1 MTSRKRDKIN
11 GIGNCHFRFYGEQNK
26 SSPYLTIK
34 YVQQWNQTHYF
45 VAFYAYTLKIN
56 YCQLNAMIKLAKSQ
70 KLFLSSK
77 KEYKINKI
85 GRFFNFKKKR
95 LN

>member
-45 VAFYAYTLKIN
+45 VAFYAYTLQIN
-56 YCQLNAMIKLAKSQ
+56 YYQLNAMIKLRYYEKATK
-70 KLFLSSK
+70 F
-77 KEYKINKI
+77 EKISHW
-85 GRFFNFKKKR
+85 F
-95 LN
+95 